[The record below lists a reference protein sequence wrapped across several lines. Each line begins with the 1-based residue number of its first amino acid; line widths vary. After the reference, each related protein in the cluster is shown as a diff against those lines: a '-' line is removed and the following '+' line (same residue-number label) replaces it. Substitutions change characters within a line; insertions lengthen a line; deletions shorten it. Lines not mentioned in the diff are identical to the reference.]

1 MTSANELPEDL
12 SIMGWKKR
20 AGEHVMAARNALDEA
35 DEVIASDVASRNKI
49 DVLVKHISKGLVA
62 SALALAEAYSS
73 VDADAKRAMRVWVG
87 ADVVDAAV
95 ALAVARGG
103 KKEAA

>member
-1 MTSANELPEDL
+1 
-12 SIMGWKKR
+12 MGWKKR
-20 AGEHVMAARNALDEA
+20 AGEHVMAARNALDDA
-35 DEVIASDVASRNKI
+35 DEVFSSDVASRNKI

-73 VDADAKRAMRVWVG
+73 LDVEGKRTMRAWVG

-95 ALAVARGG
+95 ALAVTRGA
-103 KKEAA
+103 KKDEAA